1 VLAQRRR
8 GPARLLACETGAARD
23 AARRRLRER
32 GEAMDAEKLSRRW
45 LLAAAAYFLLSVGLG
60 TYMGASG
67 RHELF
72 SVHSHA
78 ALLGWVSMGLTALL
92 YRSFPQAAQSR
103 LARWHFYLYQLAVPA
118 MLIAVAALVTGRGE
132 AEPVAGMASV
142 AVLASVLLFCWIVLT
157 AGKGR

>member
-1 VLAQRRR
+1 
-8 GPARLLACETGAARD
+8 
-23 AARRRLRER
+23 
-32 GEAMDAEKLSRRW
+32 MDAETLSRRW
-45 LLAAAAYFLLSVGLG
+45 LLAAVLYFLISVCIG

-92 YRSFPQAAQSR
+92 YRSFPDAARSR
-103 LARWHFYLYQLAVPA
+103 LAALHFYLYQLAVPA
-118 MLIAVAALVTGRGE
+118 MLVAVAALVMGRKE

-142 AVLASVLLFCWIVLT
+142 AVLVSVLLFCWIVL
-157 AGKGR
+157 AARRSA